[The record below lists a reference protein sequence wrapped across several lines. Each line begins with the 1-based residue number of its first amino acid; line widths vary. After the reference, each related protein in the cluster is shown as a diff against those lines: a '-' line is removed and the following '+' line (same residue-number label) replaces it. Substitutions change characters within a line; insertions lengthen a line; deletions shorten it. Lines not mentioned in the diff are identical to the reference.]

1 MRLYRDTIFIE
12 PPYEQLLKDAGLDTV
27 QAILDVVGDDVAA
40 WSRTTDTIRVLLGG
54 NKSWWGGAFVKRYHY
69 PRWKSRLKAMFRGTF
84 FGKNRARTEYD
95 TLRRMRQL
103 NISAVRPIAYGQRRF
118 FHFVTNCFLITEA
131 VPQSASLVSFAVAMK
146 ENGNGRM
153 LSPVQRQALV
163 RSLAD
168 QVRLMHEAGF
178 AHGRLFWRNVILRR
192 FPDGMFEFHFLDAAP
207 GKRIWRKHH
216 DQPDVT
222 DDISALRT
230 VAPRF
235 CSRADMCRFVKAYL
249 GTEKFSDQHRRWLKR
264 IETLSTQYENHEQY
278 RLKMSRL
285 FYRHARN
292 LKMAQ

>member
-1 MRLYRDTIFIE
+1 MWFRDTIFIE
-12 PPYEQLLKDAGLDTV
+12 TPYEQLLKEAGLDTV

-40 WSRTTDTIRVLLGG
+40 WSRTTDTIRVALGG
-54 NKSWWGGAFVKRYHY
+54 EKNWHGGAFVKRYHY
-69 PRWKSRLKAMFRGTF
+69 PRWKSRFKAMFRGTF
-84 FGKNRARTEYD
+84 FSKNRARTEYD

-103 NISAVRPIAYGQRRF
+103 HVPAVRPIAYGERRF
-118 FHFVTNCFLITEA
+118 LHFVTNCFLITEA
-131 VPQSASLVSFAVAMK
+131 VPHSTSLVSFAVAMK
-146 ENGNGRM
+146 ENGNGQ
-153 LSPVQRQALV
+153 LVTPHQRRALV

-192 FPDGMFEFHFLDAAP
+192 FPDDLFEFHFLDAAP

-230 VAPRF
+230 VASQF
-235 CSRADMCRFVKAYL
+235 CTRADMCRFAKIYL
-249 GTEKFSDQHRRWLKR
+249 ATDKLTEQHRKWIKR
-264 IETLSTQYENHEQY
+264 IEALSAQYQVHEEY

-292 LKMAQ
+292 LKLAQ